1 MQNADLNSMDCR
13 QKQSTGV
20 VLKKVSLEIL
30 QNSREAPLSVSLFNK
45 VSGLQTAT
53 LLRILTGKKHPKTK
67 TPALTKNMDIN
78 IWVIGTSNKLILRG
92 SKTGTNFP
100 NKFLAKLHSL

>member
-30 QNSREAPLSVSLFNK
+30 QNSREAPLSGSLFNK

-78 IWVIGTSNKLILRG
+78 IWVIGTSN
-92 SKTGTNFP
+92 
-100 NKFLAKLHSL
+100 